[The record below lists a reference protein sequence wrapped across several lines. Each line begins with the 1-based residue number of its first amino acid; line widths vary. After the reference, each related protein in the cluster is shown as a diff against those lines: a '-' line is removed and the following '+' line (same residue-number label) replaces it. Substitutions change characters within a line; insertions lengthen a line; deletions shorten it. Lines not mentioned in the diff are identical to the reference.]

1 MLLFVVT
8 TVPLQDTTYYRS
20 SGPLPLLT
28 TVTVV
33 NKKSNQTQSM
43 EIVSDPSAY
52 LETSTVIFFLKE
64 FSFLCLVHFLAYG
77 CQNCIGRKKKLL
89 GYARMKNKRKVLVFL
104 KCYHLHYSK

>member
-64 FSFLCLVHFLAYG
+64 FSFPCLWLSKLHW
-77 CQNCIGRKKKLL
+77 QKKNFWDRH
-89 GYARMKNKRKVLVFL
+89 A
-104 KCYHLHYSK
+104 